1 MVNLEYQVKDF
12 ETDFEKEFEN
22 EFGNEFENDFNC
34 ASRPSFTCIYNFGLG
49 RKLVRVQKASFL
61 V

>member
-1 MVNLEYQVKDF
+1 MKDF

-34 ASRPSFTCIYNFGLG
+34 ASRPSFTCIYHFGLG